1 MHPSIDDALAVWMIK
16 RIISGQ
22 ISFLVVQQWEQ
33 QTGLQKEIWQFV
45 CGQGVLELGKRQQ

>member
-1 MHPSIDDALAVWMIK
+1 MIK

-33 QTGLQKEIWQFV
+33 QTGLQKGIWQFA
-45 CGQGVLELGKRQQ
+45 CGQGVPELGNRQQ